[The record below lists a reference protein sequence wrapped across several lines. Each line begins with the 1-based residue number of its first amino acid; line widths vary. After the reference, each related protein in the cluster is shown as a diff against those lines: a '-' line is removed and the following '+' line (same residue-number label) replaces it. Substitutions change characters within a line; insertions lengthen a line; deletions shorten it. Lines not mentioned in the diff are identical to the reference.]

1 MLKRAAGRD
10 RRTSAKA
17 RSKSTSGGAAAIGV
31 GLAFLALAAWPSP
44 DGCDLERR
52 LEQDRGEQ
60 RFRPRTSR
68 DGARQF
74 GVALAQKRPHQAL
87 KGLHQRRI
95 GNVALVLLA
104 VLLRTK
110 PLPLMTRSQTWRKA
124 ASDVVLRSSLQP
136 P

>member
-17 RSKSTSGGAAAIGV
+17 RSKSTSGGAPAISV

-60 RFRPRTSR
+60 RFRPRNARGRQGQVAARWPSATLDRRWARRPTKIRSGR
-68 DGARQF
+68 GDVARQSKKEMPLTT
-74 GVALAQKRPHQAL
+74 ALTTIAP
-87 KGLHQRRI
+87 
-95 GNVALVLLA
+95 
-104 VLLRTK
+104 
-110 PLPLMTRSQTWRKA
+110 
-124 ASDVVLRSSLQP
+124 
-136 P
+136 